1 MPGSNYIISINTCTY
16 ICVCYYDESKNYLTY
31 TEAHTDDWSAK
42 QLSTTITIPSN
53 ERYIRVCATNHGT
66 QVIGTLIKTDEIGG
80 FTFTKYKKLDD
91 GLVVDYTDESEATYH
106 ATVNLNKVKPNA
118 NYIIKINSCNYICVC
133 YYDENHN
140 YISYTE
146 AHTDDWSIKQL
157 STTIRIPSNI
167 KYIRVCPTNSGSQV
181 TGILTEIVN
190 GGGTT
195 IEG

>member
-1 MPGSNYIISINTCTY
+1 MSNIIKGYRINIPNVTGN
-16 ICVCYYDESKNYLTY
+16 IV
-31 TEAHTDDWSAK
+31 
-42 QLSTTITIPSN
+42 IT
-53 ERYIRVCATNHGT
+53 ATA
-66 QVIGTLIKTDEIGG
+66 QSSG
-80 FTFTKYKKLDD
+80 FTFTKYKRLND
-91 GLVVDYTDESEATYH
+91 GVLIDYTDESEATYH
-106 ATVNLNKVKPNA
+106 ATVNLNEVTPNS

-167 KYIRVCPTNSGSQV
+167 KYIRVCATNSGAQV
-181 TGILTEIVN
+181 IGVLTEIIN

-195 IEG
+195 M